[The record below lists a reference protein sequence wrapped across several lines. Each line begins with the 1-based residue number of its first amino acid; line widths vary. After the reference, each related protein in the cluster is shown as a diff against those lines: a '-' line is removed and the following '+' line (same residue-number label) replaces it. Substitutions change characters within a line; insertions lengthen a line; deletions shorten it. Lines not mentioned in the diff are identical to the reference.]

1 MDKLSP
7 TNNGLS
13 DKELFEQAALHY
25 HANPRPGKI
34 SVTPIKA
41 LANQRDLAL
50 AYSPGVA
57 VPCLLYTS
65 PSPRNVE
72 EPRMPSSA

>member
-13 DKELFEQAALHY
+13 DKNYLNKPPCIIMPI
-25 HANPRPGKI
+25 HAQVKFLLPHQ
-34 SVTPIKA
+34 A

-57 VPCLLYTS
+57 VPCLEIEKD
-65 PSPRNVE
+65 PKKPRFIPLV
-72 EPRMPSSA
+72 AT